1 MPMQQRKIRRFTIK
15 KDNSYVTFTVCFFL
29 HVYADCYTITVFSGY
44 KSSQAE
50 VDFVVK
56 NRKKSKKQVKTAKN
70 KEFLVI
76 MYLFLAMF
84 LGLMAYFVYFQV
96 YKNHN

>member
-1 MPMQQRKIRRFTIK
+1 M
-15 KDNSYVTFTVCFFL
+15 
-29 HVYADCYTITVFSGY
+29 
-44 KSSQAE
+44 
-50 VDFVVK
+50 VK

-96 YKNHN
+96 YKSESFINSPYTSGSFF